1 MPMLNTGISRR
12 ENRAVVGRMDFAI
25 KPVLFVG
32 QRPPTGCHSLKAPE
46 GRLIRPT
53 FGEP

>member
-1 MPMLNTGISRR
+1 
-12 ENRAVVGRMDFAI
+12 MDFTI

-32 QRPPTGCHSLKAPE
+32 QRPPTSGHSLKALE
-46 GRLIRPT
+46 GRLIQPT